1 MKRLTGSSAQ
11 HNEGNYTHSKVY
23 HRKTL
28 VHWGKREY
36 LKSFKTEYVLMTVSL
51 LAGSSRVHST
61 KINICNISEFLTNFI
76 SQSARSKYLNT
87 GRHYQLMKSSLQ
99 IKYLALRTHFS
110 QRMRKMN
117 CCWFSRQSKNMS
129 LMSIKLKH
137 YTLKTREKKYQHHY
151 NVSY

>member
-1 MKRLTGSSAQ
+1 
-11 HNEGNYTHSKVY
+11 
-23 HRKTL
+23 
-28 VHWGKREY
+28 
-36 LKSFKTEYVLMTVSL
+36 MTVSL

-87 GRHYQLMKSSLQ
+87 SPHYQLMKSSLQ

-117 CCWFSRQSKNMS
+117 CC
-129 LMSIKLKH
+129 
-137 YTLKTREKKYQHHY
+137 
-151 NVSY
+151 